1 VFIIIAVEPGHFP
14 QPPCSDSQ
22 EAESEIVEVATNG
35 PRTGQVFQSSQHAH
49 LHRAMSGCSALVTTR
64 PAEGGATLSRV
75 RMCPFVSRCE
85 WPASQLVCIGTRPQM
100 K

>member
-1 VFIIIAVEPGHFP
+1 MFIIIAVEPGHFP

-49 LHRAMSGCSALVTTR
+49 LHRAMSGCSAWSQRGLQTVAQR
-64 PAEGGATLSRV
+64 CLGSECALLSLG
-75 RMCPFVSRCE
+75 VSG
-85 WPASQLVCIGTRPQM
+85 PLHN
-100 K
+100 